1 MPRSIFY
8 WIGVVTEQQQNPT
21 PSEPVSAEAP
31 PATWRDAWQLPVLIL
46 SGVLLAVGIGAVLL
60 ARPAV
65 DVVPRIDEAT
75 KLVEAEKFEDALKI
89 LNEDVWPQLEKG
101 KLAPG
106 DERRYYLLAAR
117 SIYEAAAQR
126 KLQRVE
132 NYENVI
138 RSYVRAE
145 ELKQRLDAPD
155 IERFAL
161 SLMALDRLDEA
172 KKRIDTLPSGDQPKR
187 IALVRKLTS
196 SLLAKPIPD
205 QQAATDLVA
214 WLLSEPTL
222 SDADRVWAMTRQ
234 AELRLLGGYREEA
247 IRGMLQQLPR
257 IEESAAEERAELLAL
272 LGWGYIEDGKHAE
285 AEKWLTRAAN
295 LAAEREPLTSKI
307 RLNLARVA
315 ESRSDFQAA
324 KDLYQKVLDA
334 PGSKRFRR
342 EALLGLAE
350 NLAALDESE
359 ASLDEYS
366 KLADTFR
373 DSSLTSSI
381 DRERVASSAMSRY
394 RTKFEAGDA
403 NTALRFASIGE
414 SLFPQGRAPADVIL
428 GLGESNRKLADEAI
442 AEATGGST
450 VAALDD
456 VDPTTRKRAREHYLA
471 AANALRTHASMIA
484 GQNGPGYS
492 DSLWSAADSFD
503 RAGDQDKAIAL
514 FKQFADEFPTDPRMA
529 EAKFRLGR
537 CYQSRGDLD
546 LAAKIYEELIASRD
560 GAPGE
565 PGSGPFA
572 DASYVPLAQTYL
584 ASGQPESV
592 AKATQMLKAVVNGTV
607 VGVDSPGFRD
617 ALAEL
622 GTMFYRIGEPERAI
636 ENIDELLRRYPDE
649 RGMELPKFRLADSYR
664 LSAQKIEKSMAEGM
678 PDEERRNLE
687 ATKTERLQKA
697 AAGFDQVRRLLDAK
711 PKDKRTAVEETYLRN
726 ACFYLADCSFAL
738 GDYDGAIR
746 AYTAA
751 RDRYPTDPASL
762 VAMIQIVNAN
772 LERGDVKAALTA
784 NERAK
789 RFYRGL
795 PPEVW
800 EDPNLPMTKSDWER
814 WLDATDR
821 LANGETLDHE
831 RPE

>member
-1 MPRSIFY
+1 MRSFLY
-8 WIGVVTEQQQNPT
+8 GIGVVSEQQNPT
-21 PSEPVSAEAP
+21 PVDPAVSEPPAP
-31 PATWRDAWQLPVLIL
+31 TWRDAWQVPVLL
-46 SGVLLAVGIGAVLL
+46 VSAALLVVGIAAVVL

-65 DVVPRIDEAT
+65 DVTPRIDEAA

-89 LNEDVWPQLEKG
+89 LNEDVWPQIEKG
-101 KLAPG
+101 KLAQG
-106 DERRYYLLAAR
+106 EEKRYYVLAAR
-117 SIYEAAAQR
+117 SIYEAATQR
-126 KLQRVE
+126 KLSSAE

-145 ELKQRLDAPD
+145 ELKQRLEAAD

-172 KKRIDTLPSGDQPKR
+172 KKRIDTIPSGDQARR
-187 IALVRKLTS
+187 IGLVRKLTAR
-196 SLLAKPIPD
+196 LLSKPIPD

-214 WLLSEPTL
+214 WLLSEPAL
-222 SDADRVWAMTRQ
+222 NDADRVWALTKQ

-257 IEESAAEERAELLAL
+257 VEESAAEDRAELLAL

-285 AEKWLTRAAN
+285 AEKWLTRAEK
-295 LAAEREPLTSKI
+295 LADEREPLTSKI

-324 KDLYQKVLDA
+324 KDQYQKVLDA

-350 NLAALDESE
+350 TQ
-359 ASLDEYS
+359 ASLDETDASLDAYER
-366 KLADTFR
+366 LAETFR
-373 DSSLTSSI
+373 DPSFESSI
-381 DRERVASSAMSRY
+381 DRDRVASSAVARF
-394 RTKFEAGDA
+394 RTRFEAGDA
-403 NTALRFASIGE
+403 RAALRFASIAE
-414 SLFPQGRAPADVIL
+414 SLFPEGRAPADAVL
-428 GLGESNRKLADEAI
+428 AVGEANRKLADEAI
-442 AEATGGST
+442 AEATGGKSH
-450 VAALDD
+450 ANLDE

-471 AANALRTHASMIA
+471 AANALRIHAGMIA

-492 DSLWSAADSFD
+492 DSLWNAADCFD
-503 RAGDQDKAIAL
+503 RAGDQDKAITL
-514 FKQFADEFPTDPRMA
+514 FKQFADEFPTDPRKA
-529 EAKFRLGR
+529 EARFRLAR
-537 CYQSRGDLD
+537 CYQARGDLN
-546 LAAKIYEELIASRD
+546 LAAQTYEDLIATRD
-560 GAPGE
+560 GTPGD

-584 ASGQPESV
+584 ATGQPE
-592 AKATQMLKAVVNGTV
+592 AATKATQMLKAVVDGTV
-607 VGVDSPGFRD
+607 VGVDSPDFRD

-622 GTMFYRIGEPERAI
+622 GTMFYRNGEPERAI
-636 ENIDELLRRYPDE
+636 ENIDELLKRYPNE
-649 RGMELPKFRLADSYR
+649 RGMELAKFRLADSYR
-664 LSAQKIEKSMAEGM
+664 LSAAKIEKSMADGM

-687 ATKTERLQKA
+687 KTKTERLERA
-697 AAGFDQVRRLLDAK
+697 AAGFDEVRRVLDAK
-711 PKDKRTAVEETYLRN
+711 PKDKRTAVEDTYLRN
-726 ACFYLADCSFAL
+726 ACFYLGDCAFAL

-751 RDRYPTDPASL
+751 RDRYPNDPASL

-772 LERGDVKAALTA
+772 LQRGDLKAALTA

-800 EDPNLPMTKSDWER
+800 NDPNLPMSKEDWER

-821 LANGETLDHE
+821 LANGESLDHE
-831 RPE
+831 HPE

>member
-1 MPRSIFY
+1 MS
-8 WIGVVTEQQQNPT
+8 EQQNVP
-21 PSEPVSAEAP
+21 PVDPAAP
-31 PATWRDAWQLPVLIL
+31 EQPAPTWRDAWQIPVLVV
-46 SGVLLAVGIGAVLL
+46 SAVLL
-60 ARPAV
+60 VVGIAAVMFARPAV
-65 DVVPRIDEAT
+65 DVAPRIDEAAQ
-75 KLVEAEKFEDALKI
+75 LVGAEKFEDALKI
-89 LNEDVWPQLEKG
+89 LNEDVWPQIEKG

-106 DERRYYLLAAR
+106 DEKRYHLLAAR
-117 SIYEAAAQR
+117 SIYEAATQR
-126 KLQRVE
+126 KLLRAE
-132 NYENVI
+132 NFENVI

-145 ELKQRLDAPD
+145 ELKQRLEPAD

-172 KKRIDTLPSGDQPKR
+172 KRRIDTIPSGDQARR
-187 IALVRKLTS
+187 IALVRKLITK
-196 SLLAKPIPD
+196 LLAKPVPD

-214 WLLSEPTL
+214 WLLSEPAL
-222 SDADRVWAMTRQ
+222 SDSDRVWAMTRQ
-234 AELRLLGGYREEA
+234 AELRLIGGYREEA

-257 IEESAAEERAELLAL
+257 VEESAAEDRAELLAL

-285 AEKWLTRAAN
+285 AEKWLTRAER
-295 LAAEREPLTSKI
+295 LADEHEPLTSKI

-324 KDLYQKVLDA
+324 KEQYQRVLDA
-334 PGSKRFRR
+334 PGSKRFQR

-350 NLAALDESE
+350 SQASLDDIE
-359 ASLDEYS
+359 ASLESYS
-366 KLADTFR
+366 KLAETFR
-373 DSSLTSSI
+373 DASLTSSI
-381 DRERVASSAMSRY
+381 DRDRVATSSIARF
-394 RTKFEAGDA
+394 RTRFETGDA
-403 NTALRFASIGE
+403 RTALRFASIAE
-414 SLFPQGRAPADVIL
+414 SLFAQGRAPADVVLAI
-428 GLGESNRKLADEAI
+428 GEANRKLAAEAI
-442 AEATGGST
+442 AEATGGQPR
-450 VAALDD
+450 AGLED

-471 AANALRTHASMIA
+471 AANALRVHAGIVA

-492 DSLWSAADSFD
+492 DSLWNSADCFD

-529 EAKFRLGR
+529 EARFRLAR
-537 CYQSRGDLD
+537 CYQARGDLD
-546 LAAKIYEELIASRD
+546 LAAQAYEALIATRD

-572 DASYVPLAQTYL
+572 DLSYVPLAQTYL
-584 ASGQPESV
+584 ATGQPEAV
-592 AKATQMLKAVVNGTV
+592 TKATRMLKAVVNGTV

-622 GTMFYRIGEPERAI
+622 GTMFYRNGEPERAI
-636 ENIDELLRRYPDE
+636 ENIDELLKRYPDE
-649 RGMELPKFRLADSYR
+649 HGMELAKFRLADSYR
-664 LSAQKIEKSMAEGM
+664 LSAAKIENSMADGM

-687 ATKTERLQKA
+687 KTRTERLEHA
-697 AAGFDQVRRLLDAK
+697 AAGFDEVRRALDAK

-726 ACFYLADCSFAL
+726 ACFYLGDCAFAL

-751 RDRYPTDPASL
+751 RDRYPSDPASL

-772 LERGDVKAALTA
+772 LQRGDVKAALTA

-800 EDPNLPMTKSDWER
+800 NDPNLPMSKEDWER

-821 LANGETLDHE
+821 LANGESLDHE

>member
-1 MPRSIFY
+1 MDD
-8 WIGVVTEQQQNPT
+8 VTEQQNP
-21 PSEPVSAEAP
+21 PPPDPAPAETSRV
-31 PATWRDAWQLPVLIL
+31 TWRDAWQVPVLIL
-46 SGVLLAVGIGAVLL
+46 SGVLLVAGIGAVIL

-65 DVVPRIDEAT
+65 DVAPRIDEAS
-75 KLVEAEKFEDALKI
+75 KLVDAEKFEDALTI
-89 LNEDVWPQLEKG
+89 LNEDVWPQIEKG
-101 KLAPG
+101 KLSSE
-106 DERRYYLLAAR
+106 DEKRYYLLAAR
-117 SIYEAAAQR
+117 SIFEAAYQR
-126 KLQRVE
+126 KLQRAE

-145 ELKQRLDAPD
+145 ELKQRLEATD
-155 IERFAL
+155 IERFAV

-172 KKRIDTLPSGDQPKR
+172 RKRIDSLPSGDQQRR
-187 IALVRKLTS
+187 IALIRKLTTK
-196 SLLAKPIPD
+196 LLAQPVPD
-205 QQAATDLVA
+205 QQTATDLVA
-214 WLLSEPTL
+214 WLLSEPAL
-222 SDADRVWAMTRQ
+222 SDSDRVWAMTRQ

-257 IEESAAEERAELLAL
+257 VEESSAEERAELLAL
-272 LGWGYIEDGKHAE
+272 LGWGYIEEGKHAE
-285 AEKWLTRAAN
+285 AEKWLTRAET
-295 LAAEREPLTSKI
+295 LAGDREPLTSKV

-342 EALLGLAE
+342 EALLGIAE
-350 NLAALDESE
+350 NLFSLDEAE
-359 ASLDEYS
+359 ASLDAYS
-366 KLADTFR
+366 RLVDTFR

-381 DRERVASSAMSRY
+381 DRERVATSAMARY
-394 RTKFEAGDA
+394 RTKFESGDSR
-403 NTALRFASIGE
+403 TALRFASIGE
-414 SLFPQGRAPADVIL
+414 SLYPQGRAPADVVL
-428 GLGESNRKLADEAI
+428 GLGESNRKLAEEAI
-442 AEATGGST
+442 AEATGGN
-450 VAALDD
+450 AATGIDD
-456 VDPTTRKRAREHYLA
+456 VDPTTRKRAREHFLA

-503 RAGDQDKAIAL
+503 RAGDQDKAITL

-529 EAKFRLGR
+529 EARFRLGR

-546 LAAKIYEELIASRD
+546 LAAKTYENLIATRD
-560 GAPGE
+560 GLPGE

-592 AKATQMLKAVVNGTV
+592 ARATEMLKAVINGSV

-617 ALAEL
+617 ALEEM
-622 GTMFYRIGEPERAI
+622 GTMFYRTGEPERAI
-636 ENIDELLRRYPDE
+636 ENIDELLRRYPE
-649 RGMELPKFRLADSYR
+649 QRGMELAKFRLADSYR

-678 PDEERRNLE
+678 PDEERRNLD
-687 ATKTERLQKA
+687 ATRIERLQRA
-697 AAGFDQVRRLLDAK
+697 ASGFDQVRRSLDAK
-711 PKDKRTAVEETYLRN
+711 PAAKRTAVEETYLRN

-738 GDYDGAIR
+738 ADYDGAIR

-751 RDRYPTDPASL
+751 RDRYPNDPASL

-772 LERGDVKAALTA
+772 LQRGDVKAALTA

-800 EDPNLPMTKSDWER
+800 NDPNLPMSKADWER

-821 LANGETLDHE
+821 LATGETLDHE

>member
-1 MPRSIFY
+1 M
-8 WIGVVTEQQQNPT
+8 TEQQQNP
-21 PSEPVSAEAP
+21 PAPAPAAIEPP
-31 PATWRDAWQLPVLIL
+31 PATWRDAWQLPVLVV
-46 SGVLLAVGIGAVLL
+46 SGALLALGIGAVIL

-65 DVVPRIDEAT
+65 DILPRLDEAT

-89 LNEDVWPQLEKG
+89 LNEDVWPQIENG
-101 KLAPG
+101 KLASG
-106 DERRYYLLAAR
+106 DEKRYYLLAAR
-117 SIYEAAAQR
+117 SIYEAAVQR
-126 KLQRVE
+126 KIQRAE

-145 ELKQRLDAPD
+145 ELKQRLEPADV
-155 IERFAL
+155 ERFAL

-172 KKRIDTLPSGDQPKR
+172 KKRIDTLPSGEQPRR
-187 IALVRKLTS
+187 IALIRTLTTR
-196 SLLAKPIPD
+196 LLAKPIPD
-205 QQAATDLVA
+205 QAAATDLVA

-222 SDADRVWAMTRQ
+222 SDKDRVWAMTRQ

-272 LGWGYIEDGKHAE
+272 LGWGYIEDSKHAE
-285 AEKWLTRAAN
+285 AEKWLTRAES
-295 LAAEREPLTSKI
+295 LADGREPLTSKI

-324 KDLYQKVLDA
+324 RDLYQKVLDA
-334 PGSKRFRR
+334 PGSKRFQR

-350 NLAALDESE
+350 NLASLDETE
-359 ASLDEYS
+359 ASLEAYS

-373 DSSLTSSI
+373 DSRIVSAVDRDWVATSAI
-381 DRERVASSAMSRY
+381 ARY

-403 NTALRFASIGE
+403 RTAIRFASIAE
-414 SLFPQGRAPADVIL
+414 SLFPQGRAPAEVVLAI
-428 GLGESNRKLADEAI
+428 GESNRKLAENTI
-442 AEATGGST
+442 AEATGGSS
-450 VAALDD
+450 AAAIDD
-456 VDPTTRKRAREHYLA
+456 LDPTSRKRAREHFLA
-471 AANALRTHASMIA
+471 AANALRLHATLVA
-484 GQNGPGYS
+484 GQNGPGYA

-503 RAGDQDKAIAL
+503 RAGDQEKAILL
-514 FKQFADEFPTDPRMA
+514 FKQFAGEFPTDPRMA
-529 EAKFRLGR
+529 EAKFRLAR
-537 CYQSRGDLD
+537 CHQSRGDLE
-546 LAAKIYEELIASRD
+546 LAAKTYEDLIASRD

-584 ASGQPESV
+584 ATGQPESV
-592 AKATQMLKAVVNGTV
+592 AKATQMLKAVVSGSV
-607 VGVDSPGFRD
+607 VGVDSPDFRD

-622 GTMFYRIGEPERAI
+622 GTMFYRNGEPERAI

-649 RGMELPKFRLADSYR
+649 RGMELAKFRLADSYR
-664 LSAQKIEKSMAEGM
+664 LSAANIDKSMAEGM

-687 ATKTERLQKA
+687 NARTERLQRA
-697 AAGFDQVRRLLDAK
+697 AAGFDQVRRALDAK
-711 PKDKRTAVEETYLRN
+711 PKEKRTAVEETYLRN
-726 ACFYLADCSFAL
+726 AFFYLADCSFAL

-751 RDRYPTDPASL
+751 RDRYPNDPASL

-772 LERGDVKAALTA
+772 LQRGDVKAALTA

-800 EDPNLPMTKSDWER
+800 NDPNLPMGKEDWER

-821 LANGETLDHE
+821 LAQGETLDHE